1 MCEEAIQGRIM
12 KITDGKL
19 GHFLFPFPIQAA
31 FLTEYLQIFFPSL
44 FRMTYTNDGAI
55 TGSPGRLF
63 HRIMGLAVGIFFT

>member
-19 GHFLFPFPIQAA
+19 GHFPFPIQAA
-31 FLTEYLQIFFPSL
+31 FLTEYLQILFPSL
-44 FRMTYTNDGAI
+44 FRMMYTNDGAI

-63 HRIMGLAVGIFFT
+63 HRIMGLAAGIFFT